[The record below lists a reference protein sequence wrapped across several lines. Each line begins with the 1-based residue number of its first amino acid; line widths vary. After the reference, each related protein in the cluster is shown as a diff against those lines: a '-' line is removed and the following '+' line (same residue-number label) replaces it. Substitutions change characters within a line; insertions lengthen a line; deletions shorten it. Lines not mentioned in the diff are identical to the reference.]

1 MSSPGKGKIR
11 LLRILTGLNVF
22 SQNPVACG
30 FNVSGG
36 GDGAMEMV
44 RVGWM
49 RRCCCHRAGCDGG
62 GGVVGSEGS
71 VESSQYLDD
80 GFCCILGVAVTMVV
94 VLVVMLGLL
103 WCGW

>member
-44 RVGWM
+44 RVV
-49 RRCCCHRAGCDGG
+49 GCVDA
-62 GGVVGSEGS
+62 VVTG
-71 VESSQYLDD
+71 L
-80 GFCCILGVAVTMVV
+80 AVMVV
-94 VLVVMLGLL
+94 VVL
-103 WCGW
+103 